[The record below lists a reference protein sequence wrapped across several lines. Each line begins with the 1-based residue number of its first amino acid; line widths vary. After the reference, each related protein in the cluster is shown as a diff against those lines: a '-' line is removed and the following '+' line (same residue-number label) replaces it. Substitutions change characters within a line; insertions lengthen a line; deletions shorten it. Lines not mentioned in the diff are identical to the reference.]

1 MPRKLPSVSDGRDR
15 PDTRISPSI
24 LSSDFARLDD
34 ECKKLVANGA
44 EWLHVD
50 VMDGSFVPNL
60 TIGAPVVKS
69 LRKCTDAF
77 LDCHLMVSNPRQW
90 VQDFAAAGADM
101 YTFHLEAAQPDPGKL
116 SGTTLDPIVV
126 EVCKAVKA
134 AGMHC
139 GIALKP
145 ATSPELVFPY
155 VEAGLVDMVLILTVE
170 PGFGGQKFMADKVS
184 KVRTLR
190 DKFSSLSIEVDG
202 GLAPSTIDQAASAGA
217 NVIVAGTAIAGA
229 ADQAEAIRILR
240 SSVDKWSMS

>member
-1 MPRKLPSVSDGRDR
+1 MAL
-15 PDTRISPSI
+15 
-24 LSSDFARLDD
+24 A
-34 ECKKLVANGA
+34 C
-44 EWLHVD
+44 
-50 VMDGSFVPNL
+50 
-60 TIGAPVVKS
+60 
-69 LRKCTDAF
+69 
-77 LDCHLMVSNPRQW
+77 
-90 VQDFAAAGADM
+90 
-101 YTFHLEAAQPDPGKL
+101 AQ
-116 SGTTLDPIVV
+116 
-126 EVCKAVKA
+126 VCKAVKA

-190 DKFSSLSIEVDG
+190 DKFSSLSIEVCVALPQVKCASSGILLRAWGREACSLSGTHFLFVLFPSLLVWMAGLLYSACSNHMKQGVVACVQVDG